1 MKKVLVIILLI
12 FVVFV
17 VINNFSPPGF
27 QLKETAGKATL
38 PFRYA
43 ELLSREPETKIQMP
57 IRGVRKKQIA
67 DTWHAPRGGER
78 LHKGQDI
85 FAPLGTPVYSATEGY
100 VWRIGENSLGGKTVS
115 ILGAGGRIFYYAH
128 LDDYAEDL
136 NTGDFI
142 TPESVVGFVGATGN
156 AKGTPPHLHFGVYSS
171 SGAIDPLTLLADPDS
186 F

>member
-1 MKKVLVIILLI
+1 MKKLIVLISLI
-12 FVVFV
+12 FVCFAF
-17 VINNFSPPGF
+17 INNFSPEDF
-27 QLKETAGKATL
+27 KLKETAGRATL

-43 ELLSREPETKIQMP
+43 EILARKPETKIQMP
-57 IRGVRKKQIA
+57 IRSIRKKQIA

-85 FAPLGTPVYSATEGY
+85 FAPRGTPVYSAAEGY

-115 ILGAGGRIFYYAH
+115 VLGAGGRIFYYAH
-128 LDDYAEDL
+128 LDDYAKDL

-142 TPESVVGFVGATGN
+142 TPENVIGFVGTTGN
-156 AKGTPPHLHFGVYSS
+156 AKGTPPHLHFGVYGS
-171 SGAIDPLTLLADPDS
+171 SGAIDPLTLLADPDI